1 MDTRLETSTAAEIVP
16 AAEKTDVDIS
26 LSRMQGIVISDH
38 PSRVIK
44 GSRPAMLTF
53 R

>member
-1 MDTRLETSTAAEIVP
+1 MNTSLETSTAAEVVP
-16 AAEKTDVDIS
+16 AAEKTDAEVS
-26 LSRMQGIVISDH
+26 FSHRQNTVISDH

-44 GSRPAMLTF
+44 GSRPAMLAL